1 LSAIEALL
9 FDVGGV
15 LVEIDFNRVTRRWAE
30 LAGADAA
37 LVAKRFSFDAPYERH
52 ERGEIEAA
60 EYFAALRAQLGI
72 ALDDAQFE
80 DGWNRVFKDA
90 IAPTVA
96 LLEPL
101 AARVPLYLLS
111 NSNRTHHRYW
121 AERYAA
127 PLAPIR
133 RHFLSFEMGSR
144 KPERAS
150 FEYIAREIGVP
161 LGKILFFDDTRANV
175 EGAQAVGMPAV
186 WVQSPADVKRA
197 VVPWLA

>member
-15 LVEIDFNRVTRRWAE
+15 LVDIDFERVTRRWAE
-30 LAGADAA
+30 LAGVDAS
-37 LVAKRFSFDAPYERH
+37 LIAKRFSFDAPYERH
-52 ERGEIEAA
+52 ERGEIEAP
-60 EYFAALRAQLGI
+60 EYFAALRSRLGI
-72 ALDDAQFE
+72 ALDDRQFE
-80 DGWNRVFKDA
+80 DGWNRVFAQA
-90 IAPTVA
+90 IAPTIE
-96 LLEPL
+96 LLQPL
-101 AARVPLYLLS
+101 SARLPLYLFS

-121 AERYAA
+121 AGRYAA

-144 KPERAS
+144 KPEPAS

-175 EGAQAVGMPAV
+175 DGAQAVGMPAV

-197 VVPWLA
+197 VAPWLA